1 MRCGSAQKL
10 IVAAVDGE
18 ITPER
23 RRDLDEHVAACIDCL
38 AELRA
43 TESLLGALESLPQE
57 AEVPSLVEA
66 ATISFCADPHR
77 IVRNLLIGTPGAAS

>member
-23 RRDLDEHVAACIDCL
+23 RRDLDEHVAACTDCL
-38 AELRA
+38 SELRA
-43 TESLLGALESLPQE
+43 TESLLGSDDGLMLLRSMVESGLQSRMASPIQ
-57 AEVPSLVEA
+57 VEA
-66 ATISFCADPHR
+66 AA
-77 IVRNLLIGTPGAAS
+77 